1 MNFSIVVFN
10 ALIKPI
16 MRSGGW
22 LWLSLL
28 LFAPFGWA
36 DGVTKP
42 ALLLAQSYH
51 EGVDLS
57 AYWVSEKFDG
67 VRAYWDG
74 TQLISRGGQPI
85 HAPDWFTAD
94 FPKLTLDGELWI
106 KRGSFERL
114 SGTVRQL
121 QPDSAAWRE
130 VRLMVFDAPDIAAP
144 FGERLRQLQQLF
156 TTQTSG
162 YLVLVEQFR
171 VADHAELLARL
182 NAVIQA
188 GGEGLMLHRADSAYR
203 AGRSADLLKVK
214 PDQDAEATVL
224 AHLPGKGKYSGMLGA
239 LLVRDDAGR
248 EFRLGTGF
256 TDAERREPPPIGSRV
271 TFKFRGYTN
280 QGKPRFASFLRIRQ
294 PE

>member
-1 MNFSIVVFN
+1 
-10 ALIKPI
+10 
-16 MRSGGW
+16 MRSSGW

-28 LFAPFGWA
+28 FFAPSGWA

-67 VRAYWDG
+67 VRALWDG

-85 HAPDWFTAD
+85 NAPAWFTAD
-94 FPKLTLDGELWI
+94 FPPLALDGELWI
-106 KRGSFERL
+106 TRGSFERL

-130 VRLMVFDAPDIAAP
+130 VRFLVFDAPEIAAP

-156 TTQTSG
+156 AMQSNS

-171 VADHAELLARL
+171 VATHAELMTRLA
-182 NAVIQA
+182 AVIQA
-188 GGEGLMLHRADSAYR
+188 GGEGLMLHRDAAEYR
-203 AGRSADLLKVK
+203 AGRNADLLKVK

-224 AHLPGKGKYSGMLGA
+224 AHLPGKGKYSGILGA
-239 LLVRDDAGR
+239 VLVRDDAGR
-248 EFRLGTGF
+248 EFRLGSGF

-280 QGKPRFASFLRIRQ
+280 QGKPRFASFWRRRA

>member
-1 MNFSIVVFN
+1 
-10 ALIKPI
+10 
-16 MRSGGW
+16 MRHSGW
-22 LWLSLL
+22 LLFSLA
-28 LFAPFGWA
+28 LFAPCGAA
-36 DGVTKP
+36 DEAMKP

-51 EGVDLS
+51 EGIDLS

-67 VRAYWDG
+67 VRAFWNG

-85 HAPDWFTAD
+85 HAPDWFTTD
-94 FPKLTLDGELWI
+94 FPPLALDGELWI
-106 KRGSFERL
+106 KRGKFEQL

-121 QPDSAAWRE
+121 QPDSTAWRE
-130 VRLMVFDAPDIAAP
+130 VRFMVFDAPEIAAP

-156 TTQTSG
+156 SMQSSG

-171 VADHAELLARL
+171 VADHAELMTRL
-182 NAVIQA
+182 DAVVQA

-214 PDQDAEATVL
+214 PNQDAEATVL
-224 AHLPGKGKYSGMLGA
+224 AHLPGQGKYRGMLGA
-239 LLVRDDAGR
+239 LLVRDEHGR
-248 EFRLGTGF
+248 QFRLGTGL
-256 TDAERREPPPIGSRV
+256 TDADRRNPPPIGSVV

-280 QGKPRFASFLRIRQ
+280 KGTPRFASFWRIRP